1 MNAIDRDALERA
13 LVACRAES
21 AARAKQIDSKLYGK
35 HPKPWESVAEFAA
48 YCVQSRS
55 LDLMPWQ
62 RAPLFYAN
70 QLDIALREPF
80 GDTRGTREAAELL
93 KKLLTLGLS
102 RFEPFP
108 LQAIERVEAEA
119 KRRPAK

>member
-1 MNAIDRDALERA
+1 VKQNWKSATLELRGSSRR
-13 LVACRAES
+13 VVVIQS
-21 AARAKQIDSKLYGK
+21 TQTPG
-35 HPKPWESVAEFAA
+35 KPWESVAEFAA